1 MLDHLKET
9 LHSLKHKSDY
19 QLQIPV
25 SSQGS
30 SQGSTIN
37 QGHPRPNKE
46 PNPQL
51 ISITQKCIDVFLA
64 SSQSNGEIG
73 GLGYWQTAN
82 GYTAMARHDL
92 YSGSDKN
99 IQLLAQRVETVARHH
114 PGLINEFNDDTLW
127 WGHCLLDVYQVSCR
141 PELAEMAVSLHRHVG
156 KYVVKRGTHRVRDM
170 DMGGAVLWTTKPK
183 EDQVNAITT
192 GLYAE
197 FSARLAAL
205 VQDSPRG
212 QMEWLRSA
220 EVSLDWVLRC
230 RYRAHEAL
238 VLDTI
243 KLNSGECLDWTFT
256 YNTGQAMSA
265 CVALFEA
272 MHTEA
277 GQDGGSYKGLKSAE
291 QYLQLACEM
300 ASKSMHRSGWVE
312 QEGVLTEHGAYGKGN
327 HEPWKNND
335 AVGFKSV
342 LIRALAKLYRVLG
355 ECGRETKLMRE
366 IGRFV
371 EKQFE
376 ALQERSTNGKGQYGP
391 WWNGPMECP
400 TSHSQMAVLDVMAA
414 IHLVRGEEVDRGN
427 G

>member
-9 LHSLKHKSDY
+9 FHSLKQKHEN
-19 QLQIPV
+19 QLQVAV
-25 SSQGS
+25 S
-30 SQGSTIN
+30 TPN
-37 QGHPRPNKE
+37 QGQPKSNKE
-46 PNPQL
+46 PDPQL
-51 ISITQKCIDVFLA
+51 IAITQKCINVFLA

-82 GYTAMARHDL
+82 GYTAIALHDF

-99 IQLLAQRVETVARHH
+99 IQLLTQRAETVAKHH

-127 WGHCLLDVYQVSCR
+127 WGNCLLDVYQLNFR
-141 PELAEMAVSLHRHVG
+141 PELVEMAVSLHHHVG
-156 KYVVKRGTHRVRDM
+156 KYVIKRGAHCVKGM
-170 DMGGAVLWTTKPK
+170 DMGGAVLWNSKPGV
-183 EDQVNAITT
+183 DQVNAITT

-197 FSARLAAL
+197 LSARLAAV

-212 QMEWLRSA
+212 QMEWLRGA
-220 EVSLDWVLRC
+220 EISLDWVFRC

-256 YNTGQAMSA
+256 YNTGQAISA

-272 MHTEA
+272 MQPKA
-277 GQDGGSYKGLKSAE
+277 GQNEGSYKGLKSAE
-291 QYLQLACEM
+291 QYLLLACEM
-300 ASKSMHRSGWVE
+300 ASKGMHRSGWVS
-312 QEGVLTEHGAYGKGN
+312 QDGILTEHGAYGKGK
-327 HEPWKNND
+327 HDPWKNND

-355 ECGRETKLMRE
+355 DCGRETQLKWE

-371 EKQFE
+371 ERQFE
-376 ALQERSTNGKGQYGP
+376 ALQEKDTNGKGQYGP
-391 WWNGPMECP
+391 WWDGPMECP

-414 IHLVRGEEVDRGN
+414 VHLVRGVEVGRGN